1 MLEPHRR
8 VLHAIATTVVPETAS
23 LDPRGWAELDRV
35 MDDALA
41 QRDERVRRQLATFV
55 QLLQLLP
62 IVRYGRRFTALDA
75 RQRQAF
81 LESIER
87 SPLLVVRR
95 GFWGLRTLIFMGYYT
110 RDDVAESIGYQA
122 HPDGWTAR
130 GGTASSVPLDPVVWI
145 EP

>member
-1 MLEPHRR
+1 MLSSLRPI
-8 VLHAIATTVVPETAS
+8 VHAIAITVVPETAS
-23 LDPRGWAELDRV
+23 LDAGAWTELDQV

-41 QRDERVRRQLATFV
+41 QRDERVRQQLATFLR
-55 QLLQLLP
+55 LLQFLP
-62 IVRYGRRFTALDA
+62 LARYGRRFTALNA
-75 RQRQAF
+75 RQRTAF

-87 SPLLVVRR
+87 SPLLVLRR